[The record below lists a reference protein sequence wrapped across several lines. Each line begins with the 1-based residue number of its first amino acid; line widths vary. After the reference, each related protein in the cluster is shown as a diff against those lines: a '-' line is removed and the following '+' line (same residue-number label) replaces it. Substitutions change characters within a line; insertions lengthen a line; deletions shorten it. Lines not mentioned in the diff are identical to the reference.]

1 MVNSRVAAQPERRAS
16 PIRRQ
21 ANECFE
27 GPDGKFSILKAI
39 AVFSQISALY
49 QFNVWFDALI
59 VNSLTMLVVMS
70 FIIAPH
76 LIVRLAGQR
85 LGGMPDAKAK

>member
-1 MVNSRVAAQPERRAS
+1 M
-16 PIRRQ
+16 RRQ
-21 ANECFE
+21 VNEAFE

-49 QFNVWFDALI
+49 QFNYWFDALI

-70 FIIAPH
+70 FILAPH

-85 LGGMPDAKAK
+85 MGVPDAAASKPAK

>member
-1 MVNSRVAAQPERRAS
+1 MKQPTLEKRRS
-16 PIRRQ
+16 PVRRQ
-21 ANECFE
+21 FNESFE

-39 AVFSQISALY
+39 AVFAQISALY
-49 QFNVWFDALI
+49 QFNYWFDALI

-85 LGGMPDAKAK
+85 LGGSDAVPSKPAK